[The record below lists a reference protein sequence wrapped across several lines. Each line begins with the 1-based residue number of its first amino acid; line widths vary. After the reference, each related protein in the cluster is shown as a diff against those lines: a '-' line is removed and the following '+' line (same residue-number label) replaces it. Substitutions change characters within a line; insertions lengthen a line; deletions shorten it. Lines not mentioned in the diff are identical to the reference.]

1 VTTSRLFLTGIGVQ
15 GHHGAN
21 PGEQDRPQAFV
32 VDLDVEVDVAGDEIG
47 ATADYR
53 GLIRVARETV
63 RGERFQLLENV
74 ADAVARAVA
83 AQAGVVRATAIV
95 HKPAAA
101 ISNDAQGVAAAATA
115 ERDG

>member
-1 VTTSRLFLTGIGVQ
+1 VTTSRLFLTGIDVQ

-32 VDLDVEVDVAGDEIG
+32 VDLDVEVDVTGDEIG

-53 GLIRVARETV
+53 GLIRLARETV
-63 RGERFQLLENV
+63 SGERYDLLENV
-74 ADAVARAVA
+74 ANAVARAVA
-83 AQAGVVRATAIV
+83 AHPGVVRATAIV

-101 ISNDAQGVAAAATA
+101 ISNRVQGVAAAATA
-115 ERDG
+115 GRD